1 MNELRAALELA
12 TEEELQDLTTLLFH
26 RKFNPL
32 DYLRGLDPAR
42 VQRKNRTAWLNALEH
57 RFQFLAADGLTVL
70 KGRTAAIT
78 YRQVLIQICE
88 HLRLRYSPSV
98 ETTALEA
105 DIFLYL
111 MQRTWK
117 KLPHRDRQGL
127 TQRMR
132 QALVTSAVDPLPM
145 NWTADPLRLLLEG
158 SGALAVSSVL
168 RPLLLRR
175 VAQQFAAHFA
185 AYQVARSTATTI
197 PLTLQGQLALQT
209 ARQGMTITAA
219 RYGALRTVG
228 AAVSSALWVGF
239 LADLGWRAISTN
251 YSRIIPMV
259 FTLAQIRLIR
269 GDDCWQPA

>member
-42 VQRKNRTAWLNALEH
+42 VQKDNRTAWLNALEH

-88 HLRLRYSPSV
+88 HLRLRYSPAV

-105 DIFLYL
+105 DIFLHL

-117 KLPHRDRQGL
+117 KLPRRDRQGL

-132 QALVTSAVDPLPM
+132 QALATSAVDPLPM
-145 NWTADPLRLLLEG
+145 NWTEDPLRLLLEG

-175 VAQQFAAHFA
+175 VAQQFATHFV
-185 AYQVARSTATTI
+185 AYQVARSATTAI

-209 ARQGMTITAA
+209 ARQGMTVTAA

-239 LADLGWRAISTN
+239 LADLGWRAIAIN